1 MHLLFINPLRMEKS
15 DSTFV
20 SNALKFPKEHSFFF
34 SGKFAGFS
42 RLFW

>member
-15 DSTFV
+15 DRTFV
-20 SNALKFPKEHSFFF
+20 SNAFQFPKDHYFF
-34 SGKFAGFS
+34 GKFAGFT